1 MIPRVPVAMSGGSG
15 GRVLVVDDD
24 AGIRAVLLA
33 LLERIGCETREASS
47 GTEALEIAESFRPTL
62 VILDVSIPGIT
73 GYEVCHQLRE
83 RFGPSLGV
91 IFLSGARV
99 EALDRVA
106 GLLIGAD
113 DYVVKPFDPDELV
126 ARIRAQLRK
135 RERRTSGRVEPA
147 ASPLTARER
156 EVLDLLAQG
165 LDQNQIA
172 KELVISPK
180 TVATHIQHVLPK
192 LGAHSRAQAV
202 AIARRTAARDGRGG
216 ARRTRRSSRFDAL
229 RASPQDAQGERPL
242 GARSCFLR
250 PLTDLRWPPSTTS

>member
-1 MIPRVPVAMSGGSG
+1 MSAGSG

-24 AGIRAVLLA
+24 SGIRAVLLA
-33 LLERIGCETREASS
+33 LLERIGCDTREASP
-47 GTEALEIAESFRPTL
+47 GTEALEIAESFRPAL

-83 RFGPSLGV
+83 RFGPSLAV
-91 IFLSGARV
+91 IFLSGARI

-126 ARIRAQLRK
+126 ARIRGQLRK
-135 RERRTSGRVEPA
+135 RERRASGRIEPA

-192 LGAHSRAQAV
+192 LGVHSRAQAV
-202 AIARRTAARDGRGG
+202 AIARRTPPREDVEAHG
-216 ARRTRRSSRFDAL
+216 ARVVRAGSTRSERGHRMR
-229 RASPQDAQGERPL
+229 RASLPSAPVVL
-242 GARSCFLR
+242 
-250 PLTDLRWPPSTTS
+250 PPPAH

>member
-1 MIPRVPVAMSGGSG
+1 MSAGSG

-47 GTEALEIAESFRPTL
+47 GTEALEIAESFRPAL

-83 RFGPSLGV
+83 RFGPSLAV
-91 IFLSGARV
+91 IFLSGARI

-126 ARIRAQLRK
+126 GRIRAQLRK
-135 RERRTSGRVEPA
+135 RERRGSGPVEPA

-202 AIARRTAARDGRGG
+202 AIARRTPAREDVEAHG
-216 ARRTRRSSRFDAL
+216 APVVRAGSTRSQRRHGMH
-229 RASPQDAQGERPL
+229 RASVPSAPVVL
-242 GARSCFLR
+242 
-250 PLTDLRWPPSTTS
+250 PPPAH